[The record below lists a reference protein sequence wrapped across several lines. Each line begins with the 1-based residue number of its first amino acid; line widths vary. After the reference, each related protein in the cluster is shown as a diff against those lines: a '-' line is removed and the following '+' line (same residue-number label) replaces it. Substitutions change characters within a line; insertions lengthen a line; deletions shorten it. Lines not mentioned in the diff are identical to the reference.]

1 MCFQVHQTRY
11 TVREWLSM
19 VHVFGGVAPLLFAL
33 SMLWLVLNAWDI
45 TLELMRWAETGP
57 AVGSLAVLLS
67 ALAVVFLAL
76 FFGHSCVFG
85 DKIKQE
91 VGGWILSREE
101 WKDFAAELVSA
112 YRARAAACASF
123 VLMLSFST
131 LTASPDF
138 LAWGTLPLLVLS
150 TVGLLW
156 YQWAAIQ
163 ISSHL
168 KAGGFFVGECCWKP
182 AKFDGP
188 EFGSDDRGR
197 GAILSPKW
205 RVCDGSCA
213 EKD

>member
-1 MCFQVHQTRY
+1 MCFQVNQTRY
-11 TVREWLSM
+11 TVREWLLM
-19 VHVFGGVAPLLFAL
+19 VHVSGGVAPLLFAL
-33 SMLWLVLNAWDI
+33 SMLWLVLNAWGI
-45 TLELMRWAETGP
+45 TTEVVQWAETGP

-123 VLMLSFST
+123 VLMLSCSA

-138 LAWGTLPLLVLS
+138 LARGTLPLLVLS
-150 TVGLLW
+150 AIGLLW
-156 YQWAAIQ
+156 YQWAAMQ

-168 KAGGFFVGECCWKP
+168 KEGGFFVKEC
-182 AKFDGP
+182 
-188 EFGSDDRGR
+188 FGQPVTLKMGASGR
-197 GAILSPKW
+197 GVVFLSK
-205 RVCDGSCA
+205 
-213 EKD
+213 KDNL